1 MDKSSVQSFD
11 KVCMQNSPIDI
22 FFGIDNN
29 FVMQCGV
36 AITSIGENNR
46 NVDIVIHVISN
57 DLSSYNSK
65 KLENIADK
73 YGFRYRLHVIDESV
87 LASCPLMKGSDNG
100 KIATY
105 FRFLI
110 PQLEPMLDKA
120 LYLDSDIVVRHELK
134 DLWNHDIANA
144 AIGVVPGSDND
155 KIQHFNRLNYDK
167 NKGYFNAGV
176 LLMNLKYWREH
187 HVFERLMTYVKDA
200 GDNLK
205 WQDQDALN
213 YILQDEKSYLP
224 IKYNLQEGMLFH
236 RDGIEIDRKYFEDL
250 ECAIKDPVIIHYTCA
265 LKPWWKDC
273 RHPYKSEWWKYLY
286 MTEWKSYKPKYRYVN
301 QLIIRIL
308 RYFLSKIHLVRPNS
322 SPFRKDIKPL

>member
-1 MDKSSVQSFD
+1 
-11 KVCMQNSPIDI
+11 
-22 FFGIDNN
+22 
-29 FVMQCGV
+29 
-36 AITSIGENNR
+36 
-46 NVDIVIHVISN
+46 
-57 DLSSYNSK
+57 
-65 KLENIADK
+65 
-73 YGFRYRLHVIDESV
+73 
-87 LASCPLMKGSDNG
+87 
-100 KIATY
+100 
-105 FRFLI
+105 
-110 PQLEPMLDKA
+110 
-120 LYLDSDIVVRHELK
+120 
-134 DLWNHDIANA
+134 
-144 AIGVVPGSDND
+144 
-155 KIQHFNRLNYDK
+155 
-167 NKGYFNAGV
+167 
-176 LLMNLKYWREH
+176 
-187 HVFERLMTYVKDA
+187 MTYVKDA

-213 YILQDEKSYLP
+213 YVLQDEKSYLH

-273 RHPYKSEWWKYLY
+273 RHPYKSEWWKYLH